1 MANAI
6 DWSMRST
13 CDRAHVGCVVSR
25 DSRVLVTGYNG
36 APAGMPHCTH
46 DCDCMQLMGGM
57 MTKEGTDWRTIHTAT
72 CNSQQPCLLVVHAE
86 ANAIAF
92 AARHGAKLDGA
103 EMHTTRMPCNAC
115 AQLIINAGIR
125 RVAYLHPHREN
136 KGMTLLMDA
145 GVEVLQVDP
154 PSFAARAMP

>member
-1 MANAI
+1 MHSRPSRDEVLMANAI

-46 DCDCMQLMGGM
+46 ECDCRIPLGL
-57 MTKEGTDWRTIHTAT
+57 EHRHDCA
-72 CNSQQPCLLVVHAE
+72 SQQPCLLVVHAE

-115 AQLIINAGIR
+115 AQLIINAGIQ

-154 PSFAARAMP
+154 PRFAARAMP